1 MGMRLTYCTCI
12 VAMYTGSDL
21 HGLNH
26 LNRDHVLRVPR
37 AFSSRSPLRGKS
49 IVCNPPAAVGIRVW
63 DRD

>member
-26 LNRDHVLRVPR
+26 LNRDHELIVPR
-37 AFSSRSPLRGKS
+37 AFSSHRY
-49 IVCNPPAAVGIRVW
+49 VERVM
-63 DRD
+63 

>member
-26 LNRDHVLRVPR
+26 LNRDHVLRVLG
-37 AFSSRSPLRGKS
+37 PLVVDHRY
-49 IVCNPPAAVGIRVW
+49 VERVLYVIHPQLW
-63 DRD
+63 E